1 MHDDWHPGPNLPTF
15 VGNNL
20 RRFKGGINGSR
31 KRKELHDKTKV
42 TTFVSWKQRNYDAG
56 HCTGFLTAEPADPPA
71 LPAAQRTPRVAPG
84 ATTCLLIT

>member
-1 MHDDWHPGPNLPTF
+1 MSHFPLCLLALPSPIPTGAEESSAPRVQRRYRVHDDWHPGPNLPTF

-42 TTFVSWKQRNYDAG
+42 TTFV
-56 HCTGFLTAEPADPPA
+56 FVEAEE
-71 LPAAQRTPRVAPG
+71 L
-84 ATTCLLIT
+84 